1 MILFLSS
8 RYAFPRSRAL
18 RSRSIRIMLTVTLS
32 LVVVTVVM
40 AVMNYLQS
48 SRFDA
53 IRDVRSFDCTVEG
66 DYAGEIRELLPS
78 SVVFTYGEGEALSE
92 SGSYLVRYI
101 DSTYEGGLSLYYGDS
116 SSLVVP
122 YSFYRQN
129 GLKDISLS
137 MLRSGRAVTTL
148 KSIDY
153 TISGIYYTEL
163 GSEFDDTMLFLPLS
177 DADENVTMKTAVR
190 GAGEKEIELLKEK
203 GYSVTRWQEAE
214 SSLYGAFLVEKTLMY
229 AVLSLLFVIIAVSIK
244 SSAALFSRS
253 REKEMAELE
262 ILGLGKRRTNGA
274 ALLSFLIVILLG
286 IVLALILG
294 EAVLYAL
301 ETFSQ
306 NSSLIITMT
315 LSLPKAGFTFF
326 SLFMIAVTFIFV
338 SIENRKRGKRELYE
352 VIHAE

>member
-8 RYAFPRSRAL
+8 RYAFPHSRAL

-53 IRDVRSFDCTVEG
+53 IRDVRSFDCTLEG
-66 DYAGEIRELLPS
+66 DFADEIGELLPS
-78 SVVFTYGEGEALSE
+78 CITFTYGEGEAITE

-101 DSTYEGGLSLYYGDS
+101 DSAYDGGLSFYYGDS
-116 SSLVVP
+116 TSLVVP
-122 YSFYRQN
+122 YSFYRRN
-129 GLKDISLS
+129 GWSTVSLS
-137 MLRSGRAVTTL
+137 MLRSGKAVTTL
-148 KSIDY
+148 KSTDY
-153 TISGIYYTEL
+153 TISGIYYTAL
-163 GSEFDDTMLFLPLS
+163 SSEFDDTMLFLPLS
-177 DADENVTMKTAVR
+177 DADESVTMKTAVK
-190 GAGEKEIELLKEK
+190 GVDEKDIEKLQEK
-203 GYSVTRWQEAE
+203 GYTVTRWQNAE

-229 AVLSLLFVIIAVSIK
+229 ALLSLLFIIIAVSIK

-262 ILGLGKRRTNGA
+262 ILGLSKRRA
-274 ALLSFLIVILLG
+274 DSVALLSFLIVIILG
-286 IVLALILG
+286 IILALILG
-294 EAVLYAL
+294 EAVLFAL
-301 ETFSQ
+301 ETFSH

-315 LSLPKAGFTFF
+315 LSLPRAGFTFY

-338 SIENRKRGKRELYE
+338 AVENGKRGKRELYE

>member
-8 RYAFPRSRAL
+8 RYAFPHSKAL

-53 IRDVRSFDCTVEG
+53 IRDVRSFDCTVDG
-66 DYAGEIRELLPS
+66 ASADEIREILPS
-78 SVVFTYGEGEALSE
+78 SVVFTYGEGEAITE

-101 DSTYEGGLSLYYGDS
+101 DSTYEGGIEYYYGEG
-116 SSLVVP
+116 SSLLVP
-122 YSFYRQN
+122 YSFYRRN
-129 GLKDISLS
+129 GWKEVTLS
-137 MLRSGRAVTTL
+137 MLKSGKKVTAL

-153 TISGIYYTEL
+153 TISGIYYTAL

-177 DADENVTMKTAVR
+177 DADESVTMKTAVK
-190 GAGEKEIELLKEK
+190 GADSDDIENLQKL
-203 GYSVTRWQEAE
+203 GYTVTRWQDAE

-229 AVLSLLFVIIAVSIK
+229 ALLSLLFIIIAVSIK

-262 ILGLGKRRTNGA
+262 ILGLSKRRTDAA

-286 IVLALILG
+286 IVLALLLG

-301 ETFSQ
+301 EIFSR
-306 NSSLIITMT
+306 NSDLIITMT
-315 LSLPKAGFTFF
+315 LSLPVAGFTFY
-326 SLFMIAVTFIFV
+326 SLFMTAVTFIFV
-338 SIENRKRGKRELYE
+338 SIENGKRGKRELYE